1 MTTIDILWACVGFIL
16 CTVIFIVIFLV
27 ILVAVSWTLKA
38 DQNVEIDFEES
49 EEE

>member
-1 MTTIDILWACVGFIL
+1 MTGMDIVWACVGLIL
-16 CTVIFIVIFLV
+16 CAVIFIVIFLV

-38 DQNVEIDFEES
+38 DQNVEIDFDES